1 MLKYAILY
9 FLSPYIADFFSQP
22 VLCDIVRILSLS
34 LIINALSIV
43 QKVILIRKLDFKTQ
57 AFISLASSLTSGSVG
72 VIMALGG
79 YGVWALVVMQILR
92 LGINTLL
99 LWVCSKWFPT
109 LSFSVASFK
118 EMFSFGGRLLITSII
133 SVIWNEIYSFII
145 GKSYSA
151 AILGQYSRAEKFK
164 SMVTSNISIVMQRV
178 TYPVLSSIR
187 EDKERQ
193 LRVFRKLFRTTVLIS
208 FTAVLGLAAASES
221 IVITLVGEKWIPS
234 IEYLQILCFS
244 GLFIPI
250 QITAANIINANGRSD
265 ITLRL
270 EIIKTAL
277 AVIPVIAGI
286 FISVEA
292 LLYGMIVVSVI
303 SFVIHSHYVNKVIDY
318 KITEQIKDII
328 PFFAVALCVSFV
340 VYLFSNIALPYWC
353 IMFVQLFVG
362 FLLTVIAYE
371 YIYKSQE
378 YEDIKNSVF
387 NCKSID
393 YYVGGICCFS
403 PFLSQ
408 INAYKPS
415 KEIKSIVVAAGFP
428 HSQIPL
434 SVKKEEIRYAIENN
448 VDEVDIC
455 LNRGLFFEESREK
468 AFQEIS
474 EIRDLLNLV
483 NKKIVLKVI
492 LEVGEL
498 RTYSNIYS
506 AAKVALESGAD
517 FIKTSTGKSQ
527 KGADVYSVC
536 VMLLVLREFYK
547 ASGELRGLKVA
558 GGVSRS
564 EDALRYRN
572 LFEAFCGKIDGNQY
586 FRIGCSGLFENMKD
600 DINET

>member
-1 MLKYAILY
+1 
-9 FLSPYIADFFSQP
+9 
-22 VLCDIVRILSLS
+22 
-34 LIINALSIV
+34 
-43 QKVILIRKLDFKTQ
+43 
-57 AFISLASSLTSGSVG
+57 
-72 VIMALGG
+72 
-79 YGVWALVVMQILR
+79 
-92 LGINTLL
+92 
-99 LWVCSKWFPT
+99 
-109 LSFSVASFK
+109 
-118 EMFSFGGRLLITSII
+118 MFSFGGRLLLTSII

-277 AVIPVIAGI
+277 AVIPVVAGI

-362 FLLTVIAYE
+362 FILTVIAYE

-378 YEDIKNSVF
+378 YEDIKCSVF
-387 NCKSID
+387 K
-393 YYVGGICCFS
+393 
-403 PFLSQ
+403 FL
-408 INAYKPS
+408 K
-415 KEIKSIVVAAGFP
+415 
-428 HSQIPL
+428 
-434 SVKKEEIRYAIENN
+434 IR
-448 VDEVDIC
+448 
-455 LNRGLFFEESREK
+455 
-468 AFQEIS
+468 
-474 EIRDLLNLV
+474 
-483 NKKIVLKVI
+483 
-492 LEVGEL
+492 
-498 RTYSNIYS
+498 
-506 AAKVALESGAD
+506 
-517 FIKTSTGKSQ
+517 
-527 KGADVYSVC
+527 
-536 VMLLVLREFYK
+536 
-547 ASGELRGLKVA
+547 
-558 GGVSRS
+558 
-564 EDALRYRN
+564 
-572 LFEAFCGKIDGNQY
+572 
-586 FRIGCSGLFENMKD
+586 
-600 DINET
+600 

>member
-1 MLKYAILY
+1 MGSELKDKTAKGIGWGFIDNLSNTGIMAVVNIILANILSPEQFGIVAMSTIFITLANSLVDSGFTGALTRKLEVTAKDFNTVFYFNLAVSFFLYAILY

-99 LWVCSKWFPT
+99 LWVCSRWFPT
-109 LSFSVASFK
+109 LSFSVSSFK
-118 EMFSFGGRLLITSII
+118 EMFSFGGRLLLTSII

-277 AVIPVIAGI
+277 AVIPVVVGI

-328 PFFAVALCVSFV
+328 PFFAIALCVSFV

-378 YEDIKNSVF
+378 YEDIKYSVF
-387 NCKSID
+387 K
-393 YYVGGICCFS
+393 
-403 PFLSQ
+403 FL
-408 INAYKPS
+408 K
-415 KEIKSIVVAAGFP
+415 
-428 HSQIPL
+428 
-434 SVKKEEIRYAIENN
+434 IR
-448 VDEVDIC
+448 
-455 LNRGLFFEESREK
+455 
-468 AFQEIS
+468 
-474 EIRDLLNLV
+474 
-483 NKKIVLKVI
+483 
-492 LEVGEL
+492 
-498 RTYSNIYS
+498 
-506 AAKVALESGAD
+506 
-517 FIKTSTGKSQ
+517 
-527 KGADVYSVC
+527 
-536 VMLLVLREFYK
+536 
-547 ASGELRGLKVA
+547 
-558 GGVSRS
+558 
-564 EDALRYRN
+564 
-572 LFEAFCGKIDGNQY
+572 
-586 FRIGCSGLFENMKD
+586 
-600 DINET
+600 